1 MTIKQITDNL
11 FKSVDMLIEKKIKQL
26 SFNKTIVGTI
36 VNNEMKE
43 VTNNNKLVSYY
54 YLINYSGVILKGYL
68 SSEFSAILK
77 LEQIDSPYKA
87 GDQVYILVPN
97 NDFNNKLFILGTV
110 DKE

>member
-26 SFNKTIVGTI
+26 GFNKTIVCTI
-36 VNNEMKE
+36 INVEKIINNNE
-43 VTNNNKLVSYY
+43 LVSYY

-68 SSEFSAILK
+68 PSEFSKIR
-77 LEQIDSPYKA
+77 QIESPYKV
-87 GDQVYILVPN
+87 GDEVYVLVPN

>member
-26 SFNKTIVGTI
+26 GFNKTIVCTI
-36 VNNEMKE
+36 IGIENI
-43 VTNNNKLVSYY
+43 TNNNNGFISYR
-54 YLINYSGVILKGYL
+54 YLMNYSGVILTGYL
-68 SSEFSAILK
+68 SSDFSADLNSK
-77 LEQIDSPYKA
+77 YLESPYNK
-87 GDQVYILVPN
+87 GDEVYVLVPN